1 VWVKEYTKLPY
12 GRFFEESNCIKIF
25 LNIKNTI
32 MKKRKIITLALL
44 ALTFLF
50 LPRSIKA
57 QGDKEKIL
65 NDCKNAKAAF
75 VKTDESMNSLFTN
88 AYGYVIFPNIG
99 KGGAIVGGAG
109 GGGALYKNGKAT
121 GAAKMVQVDVG
132 AQVGGQSYREV
143 IFFESKDAFD
153 RFKENK
159 IEFSGQASAVAV
171 KSGASANVK
180 YREGVAVYTQEISG
194 LMLEAS
200 IGGQK
205 FTYNSF

>member
-1 VWVKEYTKLPY
+1 
-12 GRFFEESNCIKIF
+12 
-25 LNIKNTI
+25 
-32 MKKRKIITLALL
+32 MKKIKIITLVSMAFLL
-44 ALTFLF
+44 LF
-50 LPRSIKA
+50 IPRSTKA
-57 QGDKEKIL
+57 QDDKEKIL
-65 NDCKNAKAAF
+65 VDCKNAKATF
-75 VKTDESMNSLFTN
+75 IKTDGSMSNLFTN
-88 AYGYVIFPNIG
+88 AYGYAIFPDIG

-109 GGGALYKNGKAT
+109 GGGALYEKGKAIGT
-121 GAAKMVQVDVG
+121 AKMVQVDVG

-143 IFFESKDAFD
+143 IFFEDKDAFD

-171 KSGASANVK
+171 KSGASANAK

-205 FTYNSF
+205 FTYSSF

>member
-1 VWVKEYTKLPY
+1 
-12 GRFFEESNCIKIF
+12 
-25 LNIKNTI
+25 
-32 MKKRKIITLALL
+32 MKKYKIITLASLV
-44 ALTFLF
+44 LTLLF
-50 LPRSIKA
+50 LPPLVKA
-57 QGDKEKIL
+57 QDDKEKIL
-65 NDCKNAKAAF
+65 IDCKNAKATF
-75 VKTDESMNSLFTN
+75 MKTDASMSNLFMN
-88 AYGYVIFPNIG
+88 AYGYAIFPDVG

-109 GGGALYKNGKAT
+109 GGGALYEKGKAIGT
-121 GAAKMVQVDVG
+121 AKMVQVDVG

-143 IFFESKDAFD
+143 IFFENKDAFD

-205 FTYNSF
+205 FTYSSF

>member
-1 VWVKEYTKLPY
+1 
-12 GRFFEESNCIKIF
+12 
-25 LNIKNTI
+25 
-32 MKKRKIITLALL
+32 MKKRKIITLALF

-205 FTYNSF
+205 FTYNSY

>member
-1 VWVKEYTKLPY
+1 
-12 GRFFEESNCIKIF
+12 
-25 LNIKNTI
+25 
-32 MKKRKIITLALL
+32 MKKYRIIS
-44 ALTFLF
+44 LTSLVLSLLF
-50 LPRSIKA
+50 LPRFIKA
-57 QGDKEKIL
+57 QDDKEKIL
-65 NDCKNAKAAF
+65 IDCKNAKAIF
-75 VKTDESMNSLFTN
+75 MKTDASMSNLFMN
-88 AYGYVIFPNIG
+88 AYGYAIFPDVG

-109 GGGALYKNGKAT
+109 GSGALYEKGKAT
-121 GAAKMVQVDVG
+121 GTAKMVQVDVG
-132 AQVGGQSYREV
+132 AQVGGQTYREV
-143 IFFESKDAFD
+143 IFFENKDAFD

-205 FTYNSF
+205 FTYSSF

>member
-1 VWVKEYTKLPY
+1 
-12 GRFFEESNCIKIF
+12 
-25 LNIKNTI
+25 
-32 MKKRKIITLALL
+32 MKRNKIIIFASI
-44 ALTFLF
+44 ALTLLF
-50 LPRSIKA
+50 TPRFIKA
-57 QGDKEKIL
+57 QDDKEKTL
-65 NDCKNAKAAF
+65 NDCKSAKSAF
-75 VKTDESMNSLFTN
+75 IKTDPSMSNLFSD
-88 AYGYVIFPNIG
+88 AYGYAIFPDVG

-109 GGGALYKNGKAT
+109 GGGALYKKGEAIGT
-121 GAAKMVQVDVG
+121 AKMMQVDVG
-132 AQVGGQSYREV
+132 AQVGGQAYREV
-143 IFFESKDAFD
+143 IFFENKDAFD

-205 FTYNSF
+205 FKYNSY

>member
-1 VWVKEYTKLPY
+1 MRWHHLHFP
-12 GRFFEESNCIKIF
+12 
-25 LNIKNTI
+25 L
-32 MKKRKIITLALL
+32 
-44 ALTFLF
+44 LF
-50 LPRSIKA
+50 LPRFIKA
-57 QGDKEKIL
+57 QDDKEKIL
-65 NDCKNAKAAF
+65 IDCKNAKATF
-75 VKTDESMNSLFTN
+75 VKTDASMNNLFMN
-88 AYGYVIFPNIG
+88 AYGYAIFPDVG

-109 GGGALYKNGKAT
+109 GRGALYEKGGKAIGT
-121 GAAKMVQVDVG
+121 AKMVQVDVG

>member
-1 VWVKEYTKLPY
+1 
-12 GRFFEESNCIKIF
+12 
-25 LNIKNTI
+25 
-32 MKKRKIITLALL
+32 MKKNKIITLALL

-50 LPRSIKA
+50 LARSVKA
-57 QGDKEKIL
+57 QADKEKIL

-75 VKTDESMNSLFTN
+75 LKTDESMNSLFTK
-88 AYGYVIFPNIG
+88 AYGYAIFPDVG
-99 KGGAIVGGAG
+99 KGGAIIGGAG
-109 GGGALYKNGKAT
+109 GGGALYEKGKAT
-121 GAAKMVQVDVG
+121 GEAKMVQVDVG
-132 AQVGGQSYREV
+132 AQVGGQAYREV

>member
-1 VWVKEYTKLPY
+1 
-12 GRFFEESNCIKIF
+12 
-25 LNIKNTI
+25 

-88 AYGYVIFPNIG
+88 AYGYAIFPNIG
-99 KGGAIVGGAG
+99 KGGAIVGG

-121 GAAKMVQVDVG
+121 GAAKMVQVDIG
-132 AQVGGQSYREV
+132 AQVGGQTYREV

-159 IEFSGQASAVAV
+159 IEFSGQASAVAA

-180 YREGVAVYTQEISG
+180 YMEGVAVYTQEISG

>member
-1 VWVKEYTKLPY
+1 
-12 GRFFEESNCIKIF
+12 
-25 LNIKNTI
+25 
-32 MKKRKIITLALL
+32 MKKIKIITLASLVLTLL
-44 ALTFLF
+44 FF
-50 LPRSIKA
+50 PRLINA
-57 QGDKEKIL
+57 QDDKEKIL
-65 NDCKNAKAAF
+65 IDCKNAKTTF
-75 VKTDESMNSLFTN
+75 IKTDASMSNLFMS
-88 AYGYVIFPNIG
+88 AYGYAIFPDVG

-109 GGGALYKNGKAT
+109 GGGALYEKGKAT
-121 GAAKMVQVDVG
+121 GTAKMVQVDVG
-132 AQVGGQSYREV
+132 AQVGGQTYREV
-143 IFFESKDAFD
+143 IFFEDKDAFN

-205 FTYNSF
+205 FTYSSF